1 MKECIVLLLFLVI
14 VYAAPVTTAGA
25 TAAPAMETGLAGSD
39 AVKMGERIVDWF
51 GEPLFTLNGT
61 VVTASGLFRALLV
74 FLLAVIVSR
83 FLQRLLR
90 RFSQKQ
96 KSINEAAVY
105 TVGRVSHYFILTV
118 GFFLAASSLGINLS
132 NLAIIAGALG
142 VGVGM
147 GLQNVVNNFVSGLI
161 LLFERSLKVGDF
173 VELSSGVMGTV
184 REISIRSTLITTND
198 NVDIVIPNSEFISS
212 SVTNWTMK
220 DASCRLRIPF
230 GVAYGTDKMLV
241 RKAALEAA
249 DKVNLHDTKIPQR
262 RPQVWLVSFGE
273 SSLDFELVIWLTP
286 RSVRHPEK
294 VNAAYLWEI
303 DNALARYGI
312 EIPFPQRD
320 LHIRSW
326 QAECPVVV
334 SETPAE
340 LQPKN

>member
-1 MKECIVLLLFLVI
+1 MRRHVLLGLLLLLMIPVDRGALAQMATPI
-14 VYAAPVTTAGA
+14 ADAA
-25 TAAPAMETGLAGSD
+25 LAGGESQP
-39 AVKMGERIVDWF
+39 VGESVMGWLW
-51 GEPLFTLNGT
+51 EPLFSLNGAA
-61 VVTASGLFRALLV
+61 VTASGLFRALLI
-74 FLLAVIVSR
+74 FLFAIVVS
-83 FLQRLLR
+83 RLLR
-90 RFSQKQ
+90 RMLSRFSRSR
-96 KSINEAAVY
+96 KSINEAAIY
-105 TVGRVSHYFILTV
+105 TLGRVSHYFILTV

-220 DASCRLRIPF
+220 DAICRLRIPF
-230 GVAYGTDKMLV
+230 GVAYGTNKELV
-241 RKAALEAA
+241 RKAVLEAA
-249 DKVNLHDTKIPQR
+249 DKVKLHVSNVPQR
-262 RPQVWLVSFGE
+262 RPQVWLVNFGE

-286 RSVRHPEK
+286 KSVRHPEK
-294 VNAAYLWEI
+294 VNSAYLWEI
-303 DNALARYGI
+303 ENSLTRYGI

-320 LHIRSW
+320 LHLRSW
-326 QAECPVVV
+326 QNDTPVTV
-334 SETPAE
+334 SEAPAE
-340 LQPKN
+340 LQAKN

>member
-1 MKECIVLLLFLVI
+1 MMTHIGWGLLFFVMVLASQEVPAQMATPIADAALVGGEPEAAGGTI
-14 VYAAPVTTAGA
+14 VGWL
-25 TAAPAMETGLAGSD
+25 EG
-39 AVKMGERIVDWF
+39 
-51 GEPLFTLNGT
+51 PLFTLNGS
-61 VVTASGLFRALLV
+61 VVTVAGLFRALLI
-74 FLLAVIVSR
+74 FLVAVVVS
-83 FLQRLLR
+83 RLLR
-90 RFSQKQ
+90 RMLSRFARGQ
-96 KSINEAAVY
+96 KSVNEAAIY

-118 GFFLAASSLGINLS
+118 GFFVAASSLGLDMS

-220 DASCRLRIPF
+220 EASCRLRIPF
-230 GVAYGTDKMLV
+230 GVAYGTNKELV
-241 RKAALEAA
+241 RKVVLEAA
-249 DKVNLHDTKIPQR
+249 DRVKLHVRNVPQR
-262 RPQVWLVSFGE
+262 RPQVWLVNLGE

-286 RSVRHPEK
+286 KSVRHPEK

-303 DNALARYGI
+303 EDALTRYGI

-320 LHIRSW
+320 LHLRSW
-326 QAECPVVV
+326 QIDTPVAI
-334 SETPAE
+334 SEAPAE

>member
-1 MKECIVLLLFLVI
+1 MKRHILSALLLAVVLC
-14 VYAAPVTTAGA
+14 AGQTALAGMA
-25 TAAPAMETGLAGSD
+25 TPIAETGLAESGP
-39 AVKMGERIVDWF
+39 VKTGESVLAWLSK
-51 GEPLFTLNGT
+51 PLFTLNGSA
-61 VVTASGLFRALLV
+61 VTFSGLFRALLI
-74 FLLAVIVSR
+74 FLFAVVLSR
-83 FLQRLLR
+83 FLQRLLKK
-90 RFSQKQ
+90 FSQNQ

-105 TVGRVSHYFILTV
+105 TIGRVSHYFLLTI
-118 GFFLAASSLGINLS
+118 GFFFAASSLGINLS

-212 SVTNWTMK
+212 RVTNWTMK
-220 DASCRLRIPF
+220 DASCRLRIQF
-230 GVAYGTDKMLV
+230 GVAYGTDKDLV
-241 RKAALEAA
+241 RKAVLEAA
-249 DKVNLHDTKIPQR
+249 DRVKLHATQMPQR
-262 RPQVWLVSFGE
+262 QPKVWLVNFGD

-294 VNAAYLWEI
+294 VKAAYLWEI
-303 DNALARYGI
+303 ESSLTQYGI

-320 LHIRSW
+320 LHVRSW
-326 QAECPVVV
+326 QVEKPITI
-334 SETPAE
+334 SETAAE
-340 LQPKN
+340 LQAKN

>member
-1 MKECIVLLLFLVI
+1 MKEYVVLALLFLITACSSQTVLAE
-14 VYAAPVTTAGA
+14 VVTPVAAANLVES
-25 TAAPAMETGLAGSD
+25 ETGQ
-39 AVKMGERIVDWF
+39 VGETIIGWLSN
-51 GEPLFTLNGT
+51 PLFTLNGAA
-61 VVTASGLFRALLV
+61 VTASGLFRALLI
-74 FLLAVIVSR
+74 FLFAVVVSR
-83 FLQRLLR
+83 LLQRLLTT
-90 RFSQKQ
+90 FSQNQ

-105 TVGRVSHYFILTV
+105 IIGRVSHYFILTI

-173 VELSSGVMGTV
+173 IELSSGVMGTV

-212 SVTNWTMK
+212 RVTNWTMN

-230 GVAYGTDKMLV
+230 GVAYGTDKKRV
-241 RKAALEAA
+241 RKAVLEAA
-249 DKVNLHDTKIPQR
+249 GRVKLHDTTVSQR
-262 RPQVWLVSFGE
+262 RPQVWLVNFGE

-286 RSVRHPEK
+286 GSVRHPEK
-294 VNAAYLWEI
+294 VNAVYLWEI
-303 DNALARYGI
+303 ESSLTQYEI

-320 LHIRSW
+320 LHVRSW
-326 QAECPVVV
+326 QVESPIMV
-334 SETPAE
+334 SETSTE
-340 LQPKN
+340 LQTKN

>member
-1 MKECIVLLLFLVI
+1 MRRHFLLGVLLVLAVSAGQDAMAQMATPI
-14 VYAAPVTTAGA
+14 ADAALAEGEPPPVDGGG
-25 TAAPAMETGLAGSD
+25 PGWLA
-39 AVKMGERIVDWF
+39 
-51 GEPLFTLNGT
+51 EPLFTLNGSA
-61 VVTASGLFRALLV
+61 VTATGLIRALLI
-74 FLLAVIVSR
+74 FLFAMLLS
-83 FLQRLLR
+83 RLLR
-90 RFSQKQ
+90 RLLSRFSQRQ
-96 KSINEAAVY
+96 KGVNEAVVY

-230 GVAYGTDKMLV
+230 GVAYGSDKELV
-241 RKAALEAA
+241 RKAVLEAA
-249 DKVNLHDTKIPQR
+249 QRVRLHVSNLPQR
-262 RPQVWLVSFGE
+262 RPQVWLVNFGE

-286 RSVRHPEK
+286 KSVRHPER

-303 DNALARYGI
+303 ENSLTKYGI

-320 LHIRSW
+320 LHLRSW
-326 QAECPVVV
+326 QVSPPVLP
-334 SETPAE
+334 SEAPAE
-340 LQPKN
+340 LQTKD